1 MYKAGG
7 KTRSGKGHSCEHA
20 LADWAEA
27 ALFRQVMQRPG
38 LLWRPVVVRIAIR
51 QHKAPDAFGVAC
63 GENLG
68 DPAAAVV
75 GDNVHGIELHGL
87 AERCEHARLRVERE
101 VLIGA
106 GPRRAMR
113 KNIHRYAA
121 PDIGNAIDHPVPEM
135 TVQENAMNKTRHRS
149 RSGLPVADVSE
160 LGRGIFAFLIS

>member
-1 MYKAGG
+1 MFKAGG
-7 KTRSGKGHSCEHA
+7 KPRSGKGHIFEHA
-20 LADWAEA
+20 LADWPEA
-27 ALFRQVMQRPG
+27 AWSRKVMKRPG

-75 GDNVHGIELHGL
+75 GDDVHGIELHGL
-87 AERCEHARLRVERE
+87 TERCEHARLRVERK

-106 GPRRAMR
+106 GARRAMR

-121 PDIGNAIDHPVPEM
+121 PDIGNALDHPVPEM
-135 TVQENAMNKTRHRS
+135 TVQENAMTKDSHRS
-149 RSGLPVADVSE
+149 RSGLPVGDVSE
-160 LGRGIFAFLIS
+160 LGRGIFVFMI